1 MRLKGKVAIVT
12 GAAQGIGR
20 AIALGFAREGAK
32 IVVGDLKVDGAE
44 AVVRE
49 LQDIGAEALALKA
62 DVSSEAS
69 ALNLKEQTLRQFGR
83 VDILV
88 NNAGIYPLSPTTEM
102 TEELWDKVMDT
113 NLGGNFLCSRAV
125 VPQMRAQKG
134 GRIISVASAIAYKG
148 AKNGSHY
155 AASKAG
161 IIGFVKALAREL
173 AADGITV
180 NAVCPG
186 IADTALPR
194 AHHSDEEVYARGKQI
209 PLGRIAQSGDIAG
222 VMNFLAS
229 DAASY
234 ITGQALLVDGG
245 ALMP

>member
-12 GAAQGIGR
+12 GSAQGIGR

-49 LQDIGAEALALKA
+49 LQGIGAEALALKA

-134 GRIISVASAIAYKG
+134 GRIISVASGIAYKG

-186 IADTALPR
+186 IADTAFPR
-194 AHHSDEEVYARGKQI
+194 AHHSDEEIYARGKQI
-209 PLGRIAQSGDIAG
+209 PLGRVAKPGDIAG